1 MSTVFDSNRLFSFIY
16 DYKRTN
22 TFESYL
28 QANASGKTIVDCGG
42 GSGILTYL
50 ALENGATH
58 VHCLEKETSFY
69 NNLVTKF
76 SGDSRVTVTQL
87 DCFTDTLPTGDIY
100 LHEFFGT
107 FLWDEGIQNFVDNLN
122 SQSITNIF
130 PSTINIFS
138 LEDLDFKY
146 NTTKIGNKENLSTTI
161 QNFLPENDSN
171 WDQVYTYEYLNYN
184 NKQTVYSGNILSLTD
199 TYHTNKYWE
208 INTSYGVFGNLNT
221 TDTCWPF
228 PHEE

>member
-1 MSTVFDSNRLFSFIY
+1 MSTSFDSNRLLSFIY

-28 QANASGKTIVDCGG
+28 QANASGQTIVDCGG

-58 VHCLEKETSFY
+58 VHCLEKETDFY
-69 NNLVTKF
+69 NSLVTKF
-76 SGDSRVTVTQL
+76 SGDSRVTVSQL
-87 DCFTDTLPTGDIY
+87 DCFTDTLPAGDIY

-107 FLWDEGIQNFVDNLN
+107 FLWDEGLQNFIDNLN
-122 SQSITNIF
+122 NQSITNIF
-130 PSTINIFS
+130 PSTINIFT
-138 LEDLDFKY
+138 LENLDFKY
-146 NTTKIGNKENLSTTI
+146 DTTKVGNINNLSETI

-171 WDQVYTYEYLNYN
+171 WDQVYTYEYLNYT
-184 NKQTVYSGNILSLTD
+184 NKQTVYSGDILSLSS
-199 TYHTNKYWE
+199 TYHDKKFWE
-208 INTSYGVFGNLNT
+208 INTIYGTFGNLNT
-221 TDTCWPF
+221 TDTCWGI

>member
-58 VHCLEKETSFY
+58 VYCLEKETNFY
-69 NNLVTKF
+69 NDLVTKF

-107 FLWDEGIQNFVDNLN
+107 FLWDEGLQNFVDNLN

-184 NKQTVYSGNILSLTD
+184 NKQTVYSGNILSLTN
-199 TYHTNKYWE
+199 TYHANKYWE